1 MPEKTVQKE
10 PGKKPVPSKKPKPQ
24 QEVVVQIPLSELHP
38 FPDHPFQVREDASMQ
53 ETAES
58 VKEYGVLVPALARP
72 REDGGYELI
81 AGHRRKHAC
90 ELAGLATM
98 PVIVRDIDR
107 DAATIIMVDSNLQR
121 ENILPSE
128 RAKAYKMKMEAIKRQ
143 GARTDLTSPKISAKF
158 RSDDEVGQDA
168 GVSGDTIRN
177 YIALTQLVPELQ
189 QMVDEKKIALS
200 PAYQLAALTP
210 KEQGLLLRQSFVPGE
225 ITPED
230 ANRLGCELAKRFT
243 KGNHAYIVCT
253 HIDKAHIHNHVI
265 WNSTALSQTRKFR
278 NFWGSSRAV
287 RRLNDTIC
295 IENGYSIVENPKRH
309 GKSYNKWLGD
319 KKKPSHRERICAA
332 IDDALAQKPD
342 SFEALLE
349 QLRQA
354 GYEVKGK
361 KVPSLLGG
369 EQKKSIRM
377 DTLGDGY
384 TPADLRAVIAGEKEH
399 TPRKNA
405 VAPVKPEKR
414 SGNLLVDIQTKLR
427 AGKGA
432 GYARWATLF
441 NLKQMAQTVAYLQ
454 DHELLDYAVL
464 SEKAAEASAHFNE
477 LSARIK
483 AAETRMAEIAVLR
496 EHIVNYAK
504 TRDTYVAY
512 RKAGYSKKFLA
523 EHESEI
529 TIHKAAKNYFD
540 GLGFKKLPTIKALN
554 TEYAELLAEKKAAYA
569 DYRKAREEMKE
580 LLTAKANI
588 DRILELDK
596 EQEEAN
602 ERREKEAEQR

>member
-1 MPEKTVQKE
+1 MATTRLMPLHTGKGRTVGQAISAIIDYTENPQKT
-10 PGKKPVPSKKPKPQ
+10 
-24 QEVVVQIPLSELHP
+24 
-38 FPDHPFQVREDASMQ
+38 
-53 ETAES
+53 
-58 VKEYGVLVPALARP
+58 
-72 REDGGYELI
+72 DGGRLI
-81 AGHRRKHAC
+81 TSWQCDSRIADAEFLFTKNQYIQKTGRVRG
-90 ELAGLATM
+90 EDD
-98 PVIVRDIDR
+98 VI
-107 DAATIIMVDSNLQR
+107 
-121 ENILPSE
+121 
-128 RAKAYKMKMEAIKRQ
+128 AYH
-143 GARTDLTSPKISAKF
+143 
-158 RSDDEVGQDA
+158 
-168 GVSGDTIRN
+168 
-177 YIALTQLVPELQ
+177 
-189 QMVDEKKIALS
+189 
-200 PAYQLAALTP
+200 
-210 KEQGLLLRQSFVPGE
+210 LRQSFVPGE

-319 KKKPSHRERICAA
+319 KKKPSHRERICTA

-349 QLRQA
+349 LLRQA

-369 EQKKSIRM
+369 KQKKSIRM

-384 TPADLRAVIAGEKEH
+384 TPADLRAVIAGEKAH

-405 VAPVKPEKR
+405 AAPVKPEKR
-414 SGNLLVDIQTKLR
+414 SGNLLVDIQAKLR

-464 SEKAAEASAHFNE
+464 SEKAAAASAHFNE

-529 TIHKAAKNYFD
+529 TIHKAAKSYFD
-540 GLGFKKLPTIKALN
+540 GLGLKKLPTIKALN

-602 ERREKEAEQR
+602 EQREKEAEQR

>member
-1 MPEKTVQKE
+1 MCIRDRYIQKT
-10 PGKKPVPSKKPKPQ
+10 GR
-24 QEVVVQIPLSELHP
+24 
-38 FPDHPFQVREDASMQ
+38 VRGEDD
-53 ETAES
+53 
-58 VKEYGVLVPALARP
+58 V
-72 REDGGYELI
+72 I
-81 AGHRRKHAC
+81 AYH
-90 ELAGLATM
+90 
-98 PVIVRDIDR
+98 
-107 DAATIIMVDSNLQR
+107 
-121 ENILPSE
+121 
-128 RAKAYKMKMEAIKRQ
+128 
-143 GARTDLTSPKISAKF
+143 
-158 RSDDEVGQDA
+158 
-168 GVSGDTIRN
+168 
-177 YIALTQLVPELQ
+177 
-189 QMVDEKKIALS
+189 
-200 PAYQLAALTP
+200 
-210 KEQGLLLRQSFVPGE
+210 LRQSFVPGE

-253 HIDKAHIHNHVI
+253 HIDKVHIHNHVI

-278 NFWGSSRAV
+278 NFWGSSCAV

-332 IDDALAQKPD
+332 IDDALAQTPD

-349 QLRQA
+349 LLRQA

-384 TPADLRAVIAGEKEH
+384 TPTDLRAVIAGEKTH
-399 TPRKNA
+399 TPRKSA
-405 VAPVKPEKR
+405 AAPVKLEKR
-414 SGNLLVDIQTKLR
+414 SGNLLVDIQAKLR

-464 SEKAAEASAHFNE
+464 SEKAAAASAHFNE

-483 AAETRMAEIAVLR
+483 AAEKRMAEIAVLR
-496 EHIVNYAK
+496 THIVNYAR
-504 TRDTYVAY
+504 TRPVYDAY
-512 RKAGYSKKFLA
+512 RKAGYSKRFLEA
-523 EHESEI
+523 HREEI
-529 TIHKAAKNYFD
+529 TLHKAAKAAFD
-540 GLGFKKLPTIKALN
+540 EAGLKKLPKAKDLSI
-554 TEYAELLAEKKAAYA
+554 EYAELLKKKKEAYP
-569 DYRKAREEMKE
+569 DYRKARDEMQELMKAQKNVEMFFAEEKSTTE
-580 LLTAKANI
+580 
-588 DRILELDK
+588 K
-596 EQEEAN
+596 EQA
-602 ERREKEAEQR
+602 R

>member
-1 MPEKTVQKE
+1 MTEKTAQKE

-90 ELAGLATM
+90 ELAGLTTM
-98 PVIVRDIDR
+98 PVIVRNIDR

-464 SEKAAEASAHFNE
+464 SEKAAAASAHFNE

-496 EHIVNYAK
+496 EHIVGYAK

-512 RKAGYSKKFLA
+512 RKAGYSKNFLQ
-523 EHESEI
+523 SM
-529 TIHKAAKNYFD
+529 
-540 GLGFKKLPTIKALN
+540 
-554 TEYAELLAEKKAAYA
+554 
-569 DYRKAREEMKE
+569 KARSRS
-580 LLTAKANI
+580 T
-588 DRILELDK
+588 RPQRTILMDW
-596 EQEEAN
+596 ASRSCPPS
-602 ERREKEAEQR
+602 RR

>member
-1 MPEKTVQKE
+1 MATTRLMPLHTGKGRTVGQAISDIIDYTENPQKT
-10 PGKKPVPSKKPKPQ
+10 
-24 QEVVVQIPLSELHP
+24 
-38 FPDHPFQVREDASMQ
+38 
-53 ETAES
+53 
-58 VKEYGVLVPALARP
+58 
-72 REDGGYELI
+72 DGGRLI
-81 AGHRRKHAC
+81 TSWQCDSRIADAEFLFTKNQYIQKTGRVRG
-90 ELAGLATM
+90 EDN
-98 PVIVRDIDR
+98 VI
-107 DAATIIMVDSNLQR
+107 
-121 ENILPSE
+121 
-128 RAKAYKMKMEAIKRQ
+128 AYH
-143 GARTDLTSPKISAKF
+143 
-158 RSDDEVGQDA
+158 
-168 GVSGDTIRN
+168 
-177 YIALTQLVPELQ
+177 
-189 QMVDEKKIALS
+189 
-200 PAYQLAALTP
+200 
-210 KEQGLLLRQSFVPGE
+210 LRQSFVPGE

-265 WNSTALSQTRKFR
+265 WNSTALNQTRKFR

-319 KKKPSHRERICAA
+319 KKKPSHRERICTA
-332 IDDALAQKPD
+332 IDDALAQNPD

-349 QLRQA
+349 LLRQA

-377 DTLGDGY
+377 DTLGAGY
-384 TPADLRAVIAGEKEH
+384 TPEDLRAVIAGEKTH
-399 TPRKNA
+399 TPRKRQTEIA
-405 VAPVKPEKR
+405 VSEKK
-414 SGNLLVDIQTKLR
+414 SGNLLVDIQAKLR

-454 DHELLDYAVL
+454 ENELLDYTTLA
-464 SEKAAEASAHFNE
+464 EKAAAASAHFNE

-483 AAETRMAEIAVLR
+483 SAETRMAEIAVLR
-496 EHIVNYAK
+496 EHIVGYAK

-596 EQEEAN
+596 ELEEAN